1 MRRLVQHNAATEN
14 LHTLWIWLRKR

>member
-1 MRRLVQHNAATEN
+1 MRRLVQHNAAAEN